1 MSKQQHQNAQAI
13 ARSLMAQGAD
23 PINVAQT
30 TALAAGMVASHAR
43 LEPEVY
49 QTFIKELAEALI
61 NEAGLSGNKVKTLWN

>member
-1 MSKQQHQNAQAI
+1 MSNQHQNAQTI

-49 QTFIKELAEALI
+49 QRFVRELAQALI
-61 NEAGLSGNKVKTLWN
+61 DEAGLSDRKAHKH